1 MVEHQ
6 DEGAMREPEPQ
17 EDAPIGTGGVYASQ
31 ALVAVLVVVVAQVGR
46 VLFPIMFEIGEDWDF
61 VAAGLVA
68 VGVFAAPILAL
79 LFPRLSARSG
89 ALLGSLA
96 MSMSL
101 LVLRG
106 LDPIPAVAAVVGV
119 AAVLA
124 GATIILTRVV
134 SARRI
139 GAVVLLSG
147 LIVGLA
153 LDAGIRGVFGSWD
166 LAWQRGI
173 GSLLVTLVLAIVL
186 VWLTV
191 VVTGT
196 ADDGLNSGARP
207 LVALAVG
214 AYLMLQLLFLHNFA
228 FVGSPA
234 GISMAAATLVVLIG
248 SMGALAAIYASAR
261 SQLSRRAVMILT
273 GVCAVLAWVLPGVG
287 GLASVLV
294 VFAFQVILTGL
305 LAVAV
310 DDRAQSTLQPS
321 RTRRVVAVA
330 GGSVLFLVLVLL
342 WQIYIDQPLPFP
354 RQVLPAVA
362 VLIVAWFARRGA
374 QEGGAP
380 SVGLFVPAAAVVTG
394 VALVIPISLWVTRP
408 SPTTTSAETGEI
420 RLVNYNVRGAV
431 AIDGRLS
438 PDDIAAEIA
447 SSDPDIVVLEEVARG
462 WAIHGTMDLLAYLE
476 RELDM
481 TSVYVPAADRQFGNA
496 ILSRLPIT
504 EIAAETL
511 PRDGTQDRS
520 YVWVAIETPT
530 GEINVV
536 GTHTQT
542 RSTAQITA
550 LLDAV
555 GTATPLVLAG
565 DLNVHPDDP
574 EITLF
579 ADAGLID
586 VVGSTGDPCR
596 TTSSEPTSDC
606 DRPDW
611 VFITPDIG
619 VDDVRIGSARVSDH
633 LAMHVTLRYS
643 NRSTPIP

>member
-1 MVEHQ
+1 MVEHP

-124 GATIILTRVV
+124 GATIILTSVM

-153 LDAGIRGVFGSWD
+153 LDAGIRGVFGSWN

-196 ADDGLNSGARP
+196 AHDGLNSGARP

-214 AYLMLQLLFLHNFA
+214 AYLMLQLLFFHNFA
-228 FVGSPA
+228 FVGSQA

-261 SQLSRRAVMILT
+261 AQLSRRAVMVLA

-294 VFAFQVILTGL
+294 VLAAQVTLTGL

-310 DDRAQSTLQPS
+310 DDQAQSTQQLS

-342 WQIYIDQPLPFP
+342 WQIYIDQPLPIP
-354 RQVLPAVA
+354 RQALPAVA

-380 SVGLFVPAAAVVTG
+380 SVGLLVPAAAVVTG
-394 VALVIPISLWVTRP
+394 VALVIPISLWITRP
-408 SPTTTSAETGEI
+408 SPTTTDAETGEI

-462 WAIHGTMDLLAYLE
+462 WAIHGTMDLLAHLE

-496 ILSRLPIT
+496 ILSRLPMT

-579 ADAGLID
+579 TDAGLID
-586 VVGSTGDPCR
+586 VVGSTGDPCQ

-619 VDDVRIGSARVSDH
+619 IDDVRIGTARVSDH
-633 LAMHVTLRYS
+633 LAIHVTLRHS
-643 NRSTPIP
+643 DRSTPIP

>member
-1 MVEHQ
+1 
-6 DEGAMREPEPQ
+6 
-17 EDAPIGTGGVYASQ
+17 
-31 ALVAVLVVVVAQVGR
+31 
-46 VLFPIMFEIGEDWDF
+46 
-61 VAAGLVA
+61 
-68 VGVFAAPILAL
+68 
-79 LFPRLSARSG
+79 
-89 ALLGSLA
+89 
-96 MSMSL
+96 
-101 LVLRG
+101 
-106 LDPIPAVAAVVGV
+106 
-119 AAVLA
+119 
-124 GATIILTRVV
+124 
-134 SARRI
+134 
-139 GAVVLLSG
+139 
-147 LIVGLA
+147 
-153 LDAGIRGVFGSWD
+153 
-166 LAWQRGI
+166 
-173 GSLLVTLVLAIVL
+173 
-186 VWLTV
+186 
-191 VVTGT
+191 
-196 ADDGLNSGARP
+196 
-207 LVALAVG
+207 
-214 AYLMLQLLFLHNFA
+214 
-228 FVGSPA
+228 
-234 GISMAAATLVVLIG
+234 
-248 SMGALAAIYASAR
+248 
-261 SQLSRRAVMILT
+261 
-273 GVCAVLAWVLPGVG
+273 
-287 GLASVLV
+287 
-294 VFAFQVILTGL
+294 
-305 LAVAV
+305 
-310 DDRAQSTLQPS
+310 
-321 RTRRVVAVA
+321 
-330 GGSVLFLVLVLL
+330 VLFLVLVLL

-394 VALVIPISLWVTRP
+394 VALLIPISLWITRP

-481 TSVYVPAADRQFGNA
+481 TSVYVPAADGQFGNA
-496 ILSRLPIT
+496 ILSRLPMT
-504 EIAAETL
+504 KIAAETL
-511 PRDGTQDRS
+511 PRDGTQDRN

-579 ADAGLID
+579 TDAGLID
-586 VVGSTGDPCR
+586 VVESTGDPCR